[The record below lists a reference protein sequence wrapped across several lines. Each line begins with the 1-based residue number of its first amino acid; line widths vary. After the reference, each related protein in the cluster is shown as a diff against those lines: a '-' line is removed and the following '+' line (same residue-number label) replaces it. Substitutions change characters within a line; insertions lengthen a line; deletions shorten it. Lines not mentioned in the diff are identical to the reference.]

1 MKWILTAPYPCMKQL
16 DNDFWTLVRDKD
28 KSLDFILS
36 PANYSHD
43 GSRYQSSIKDWKDY
57 WLHATDAWTKAQ
69 ENEAGII
76 TEFPQLPV
84 CAGIRKR
91 LSMKSTPIVAWT
103 FNLGA
108 LHGKHKK
115 LLARSALKS
124 INKFIVHSSAEI
136 INYSQYLNL
145 PASRFEFVPLHKPI
159 MVPTATENN
168 DAPFILAM
176 GSANRDYAILLKA
189 IKTLKYPL
197 TIVASPHALSGLDIP
212 TFVTVKSNLSLQEC
226 RTLVQKARINIVPI
240 DNEST
245 ASGQVTVIEAMMYKK
260 AVIATDTIGTRDY
273 IINGQTGFLVRPR
286 SEKALAD
293 SIELLWSNEKLRS
306 EVASNAQEYVKTELN
321 HQKATAHLIQILNAT
336 A

>member
-1 MKWILTAPYPCMKQL
+1 MKWILSAPYMNQL
-16 DNDFWTLVRDKD
+16 DKGLWTITQERD
-28 KSLDFILS
+28 KSLEFILS

-43 GSRYQSSIKDWKDY
+43 RSRPQSSIKDWRDY
-57 WLHATDAWTKAQ
+57 WLHATDAWAKAQ
-69 ENEAGII
+69 ENDAGLI
-76 TEFPQLPV
+76 TSFPQLPV

-115 LLARSALKS
+115 FLARSALKS
-124 INKFIVHSSAEI
+124 VNKFVVHSSAEI
-136 INYSQYLNL
+136 INYSQYLDL
-145 PASRFEFVPLHKPI
+145 PANRFEFVPLHKPI
-159 MVPTATENN
+159 MAPTATEND

-197 TIVASPHALSGLDIP
+197 TIVAPPHALSGLDIP

-226 RTLVQKARINIVPI
+226 RTLVQQARINIVPI
-240 DNEST
+240 DNQST

-273 IINGQTGFLVRPR
+273 IRNGQTGFLVRPQ
-286 SEKALAD
+286 SEKELAD
-293 SIELLWSNEKLRS
+293 SIELLWRNEKLRS
-306 EVASNAQEYVKTELN
+306 EVAANAQEYVRTELS
-321 HQKATAHLIQILNAT
+321 HQKAADRLIQILNAT